1 MSVVRVAVLGACG
14 WMGKTHTLGYQ
25 NLPYLFGESRGRA
38 EITWLVDGD
47 AAKLAAAAVSL
58 PDVRISSSWQDV
70 IADPSVDLV
79 DICLPDALH
88 YEVAKAAILAGKHVY
103 CEKPLT
109 ENARQAAELVD
120 LANRAGVIT
129 RVGHGF
135 LRHPVHDLAKEIID
149 SGEIGEIKMF
159 KGSQHVDSFGDP
171 AAPWM
176 WRADADL
183 APTGIVGD
191 TGSHVFSI
199 VDRLVGR
206 VERLIADCRILTP
219 YRPKVEGFQY
229 GGAAKLTGTEE
240 LVAVTNTDAANVM
253 LHFENGAMGLIDFSR
268 CATGRKFVQTYE
280 IYGTKGSL
288 AYNYDE
294 IGRLNF
300 YSATDRTGRQGF
312 RAIDVGPER
321 ANYAA
326 FLPLPN
332 FGLGYNETKYIEAS
346 EVIESVSTG
355 KPAWPTFETGHH
367 IAQIVDACFESST
380 RQAWV
385 DINSMG

>member
-25 NLPYLFGESRGRA
+25 NLPYLFGDSRGRA
-38 EITWLVDGD
+38 EIAWLVDGD
-47 AAKLAAAAVSL
+47 AAKLAAIAACV
-58 PDVRISSSWQDV
+58 PGVRTSSNWQDV
-70 IADPSVDLV
+70 IDDPTVDLV

-88 YEVAKAAILAGKHVY
+88 YQVSKAAILAGKHVY

-109 ENARQAAELVD
+109 ENAREAAELVD
-120 LANRAGVIT
+120 LADRAGVIT

-171 AAPWM
+171 SAPWM
-176 WRADADL
+176 WRADGDL

-199 VDRLVGR
+199 LDRLVGR
-206 VERLIADCRILTP
+206 VERLIADCQILTP
-219 YRPKVEGFQY
+219 YRPKVDGFQY
-229 GGAAKLTGTEE
+229 GGSATLTGTEE
-240 LVAVTNTDAANVM
+240 MAAVTNTDAANV
-253 LHFENGAMGLIDFSR
+253 LLNFESGAMGLIDFSR
-268 CATGRKFVQTYE
+268 CATGRKFVQSYE
-280 IYGTKGSL
+280 IYGTKGGL
-288 AYNYDE
+288 TYNYDE

-300 YSATDRTGRQGF
+300 YSAADATGRQGF

-346 EVIESVSTG
+346 EVIESVTTG
-355 KPAWPTFETGHH
+355 KPAWPTFATGHH
-367 IAQIVDACFESST
+367 IAQIVDACFESS
-380 RQAWV
+380 RRREWV
-385 DINSMG
+385 DIKSMG